1 MKSCPFVWVGRE
13 LFMFWK
19 YIEKINWRKVI
30 QHFLGMKNKEL
41 DIQLVYIGENAFRAE
56 WNWDRYCCHAGV
68 RVEIE
73 ILGVEFLAEIYD
85 YRHWNYAEGRF
96 YYDEEPELSWIGYK
110 GYTEID
116 YWQDIENT
124 AKIYHLDEDYCCR
137 CQAVFMEDK
146 EKNSE
151 ESRKREEELY
161 AEFRRRVSFRM
172 QSIDWSLV
180 KYARE
185 PGKRRKKQIRQ
196 VKGSMLGIKEWRIE
210 RKLPMAL
217 AFILLDLYDENDNL
231 ISRASDCNKS
241 EEDSTNR

>member
-1 MKSCPFVWVGRE
+1 M
-13 LFMFWK
+13 
-19 YIEKINWRKVI
+19 
-30 QHFLGMKNKEL
+30 
-41 DIQLVYIGENAFRAE
+41 
-56 WNWDRYCCHAGV
+56 
-68 RVEIE
+68 
-73 ILGVEFLAEIYD
+73 
-85 YRHWNYAEGRF
+85 
-96 YYDEEPELSWIGYK
+96 
-110 GYTEID
+110 
-116 YWQDIENT
+116 
-124 AKIYHLDEDYCCR
+124 
-137 CQAVFMEDK
+137 
-146 EKNSE
+146 
-151 ESRKREEELY
+151 
-161 AEFRRRVSFRM
+161 SFRM